1 MTTLMVLSGACSSSN
16 STSTSSDKYT
26 HYYISVKNAI
36 NINDESFPSNSSK
49 FKVRVASIMRRYE
62 NIMPEG
68 IKVAHA
74 YNGNTQIVR
83 LTDEGNESDLGAL
96 QEGDVISLYADDKM
110 IYKFTVDSRFLSN
123 KKKSL
128 KAIDANQMQYILQF
142 IHDGTMIDTP
152 VYLSAIK
159 DVNGV
164 NILNNLRDYITIKPS
179 YGKLLLIVN
188 ETDKGGLS
196 VLDDS
201 YQLEFEADGYV
212 IAPYSPTTDFLNGKS
227 TSLRALKTINQYKY
241 EFHVYKEHKRD
252 VMVDQFI
259 QAESLIRDGI
269 NLLNN
274 KDGKVV
280 ANSSLKGI
288 NRIRISIV
296 DENDSGL
303 RPNDQIE
310 FKSRTYSIEPYVVST
325 ESATISNP
333 ITTSSSTNVL
343 MGSSNLPT
351 CDSATGFA
359 SAIGCNP
366 DITSSFEESC
376 GCTPEYTVDYLGI
389 LSQSDMAYD
398 QNNQCSTEG
407 DSTDNCNYETNGIY
421 EFKYE
426 YTDQTA
432 TIGFIFDAGTEDG
445 TATWFFNNIYPK
457 DSDGNYILINDDPS
471 LKDYI
476 PGSGNYATCGTLTI
490 LDDNIQANSKIGNEA
505 GQIQLPVCIIRGY
518 HFPYHV
524 WSIAPRFD
532 ATEIQAGVLAACF
545 SPMASYDVSSV
556 HAIGF
561 NGVTKFDAQ
570 QQGWGK
576 YNCACIINGTWCNEE
591 SNQFA
596 IIKDVETVW
605 KGAMKAAMVVK
616 LNGYKVSQSAETE
629 EDFSYD
635 DDGE

>member
-1 MTTLMVLSGACSSSN
+1 MKNFGLILMTTLMVLSGACSSSN

-152 VYLSAIK
+152 V
-159 DVNGV
+159 
-164 NILNNLRDYITIKPS
+164 
-179 YGKLLLIVN
+179 
-188 ETDKGGLS
+188 
-196 VLDDS
+196 
-201 YQLEFEADGYV
+201 DGYV

-505 GQIQLPVCIIRGY
+505 GQIQLPVCIIACMY
-518 HFPYHV
+518 HKRISF
-524 WSIAPRFD
+524 SIPCVVD
-532 ATEIQAGVLAACF
+532 C
-545 SPMASYDVSSV
+545 
-556 HAIGF
+556 
-561 NGVTKFDAQ
+561 TK
-570 QQGWGK
+570 
-576 YNCACIINGTWCNEE
+576 
-591 SNQFA
+591 
-596 IIKDVETVW
+596 V
-605 KGAMKAAMVVK
+605 
-616 LNGYKVSQSAETE
+616 
-629 EDFSYD
+629 
-635 DDGE
+635 